1 MFSFRLSTFIFQ
13 LINFFVLLAVLT
25 WFFYRPL
32 LRAMQR
38 REEEIAS
45 RLRDADERERKA
57 EAERQQLAEQSRRA
71 QADAEALLARA
82 RTEGSQATE
91 QMLERAHQEVAR
103 LLDEAKQRAQE
114 QERTARQ
121 RLEARL
127 RQTVVA
133 TSGSLIREAAG
144 PLVHQGLMQKL
155 LAGDLGTEGQ
165 QADLLRQALSGANG
179 NVIVQLAYPSTPG
192 LEEQFQHALAKTLGR
207 EGNRVSVTFQTEPS
221 LVAGVRILVGTVA
234 VDLSLKQI
242 LEALSLQENASG
254 GSRGQGNGMGRT
266 A

>member
-38 REEEIAS
+38 REDEIAS
-45 RLRDADERERKA
+45 RLRDADERGRKA
-57 EAERQQLAEQSRRA
+57 EAERQQLAEQSHRA
-71 QADAEALLARA
+71 QAEAQALLARA

-91 QMLERAHQEVAR
+91 QMLERARQEAAR

-114 QERTARQ
+114 QERTVRQ

-155 LAGDLGTEGQ
+155 LAGDLGTDGQ

-179 NVIVQLAYPSTPG
+179 NVIVQLAYPPTPS

-207 EGNRVSVTFQTEPS
+207 EGNKVSVIFQTESS
-221 LVAGVRILVGTVA
+221 LLAGGRILVGTVA
-234 VDLSLKQI
+234 VDLSLKHI
-242 LEALSLQENASG
+242 LDGLSLQEHVMG
-254 GSRGQGNGMGRT
+254 GSRG
-266 A
+266 

>member
-32 LRAMQR
+32 LRAMQH
-38 REEEIAS
+38 REDEIAS
-45 RLRDADERERKA
+45 RLRDADEREGKA
-57 EAERQQLAEQSRRA
+57 EAERQHLAEQSRRA
-71 QADAEALLARA
+71 QAEAQALLARA

-91 QMLERAHQEVAR
+91 QMLERARQEAAR

-127 RQTVVA
+127 RQTVVV

-155 LAGDLGTEGQ
+155 LAGDLGADGQ

-179 NVIVQLAYPSTPG
+179 KVIVQLAYPPTPG
-192 LEEQFQHALAKTLGR
+192 LEEQFQQVLAKTLGR
-207 EGNRVSVTFQTEPS
+207 EGNKVSVTFQTEPS
-221 LVAGVRILVGTVA
+221 LLAGGRMLVGTVA
-234 VDLSLKQI
+234 VDLSLKHI
-242 LEALSLQENASG
+242 FDGLSLQESASG
-254 GSRGQGNGMGRT
+254 GLRG
-266 A
+266 

>member
-38 REEEIAS
+38 REEEVAA
-45 RLRDADERERKA
+45 RLRDADERERQA

-71 QADAEALLARA
+71 QADVEALLARA
-82 RTEGSQATE
+82 RTEASQATE
-91 QMLERAHQEVAR
+91 QMLQRAHQEVAR
-103 LLDEAKQRAQE
+103 LLDEAKQRGQE
-114 QERTARQ
+114 QERTAWQ
-121 RLEARL
+121 RLAARL

-179 NVIVQLAYPSTPG
+179 NVIVQLAYPPTPG
-192 LEEQFQHALAKTLGR
+192 LEEQFQQALAKTLGR
-207 EGNRVSVTFQTEPS
+207 EGNRVCVTLQTEPS
-221 LVAGVRILVGTVA
+221 LVAGVRILIGTVA
-234 VDLSLKQI
+234 VDLSLKHI
-242 LEALSLQENASG
+242 LDALSLQESASG
-254 GSRGQGNGMGRT
+254 GARGLGNGMGRT

>member
-32 LRAMQR
+32 LRAMQQ
-38 REEEIAS
+38 REEEIAA
-45 RLRDADERERKA
+45 RLRDADERERQA
-57 EAERQQLAEQSRRA
+57 EAERQQLAERSRRA
-71 QADAEALLARA
+71 QAEAEALLARA

-91 QMLERAHQEVAR
+91 QMLERARHESTR
-103 LLDEAKQRAQE
+103 LLDEAMQRARE
-114 QERTARQ
+114 QEHTARQ

-155 LAGDLGTEGQ
+155 LAGDLGTEGP

-179 NVIVQLAYPSTPG
+179 NIIVQLAYPPTPA
-192 LEEQFQHALAKTLGR
+192 LEEQFQQALAKSLGR
-207 EGNRVSVTFQTEPS
+207 EDNRVSVTFQVESS
-221 LVAGVRILVGTVA
+221 LLAGGRILVGTVA
-234 VDLSLKQI
+234 VDLSLKHI
-242 LEALSLQENASG
+242 LDELILQESTSG
-254 GSRGQGNGMGRT
+254 GGRGLENGMGRI